1 LSEDQ
6 QDLAHQHHSIVLY
19 TLDLVYVSKF
29 DKCEELDES
38 YDKIIFWRLKHQT
51 RDHRVAVMG
60 IPHFIN
66 MKYQ

>member
-1 LSEDQ
+1 
-6 QDLAHQHHSIVLY
+6 VLY